1 MTYLITHFWPGA
13 TQAQYEATVAVAH
26 PPSGLPEGQIHHAAG
41 PTDGGFLIA
50 AVWESKDQFERFV
63 EEKLIA
69 NMPIEGGFS
78 GQPEERTAEVMN
90 LQTG

>member
-13 TQAQYEATVAVAH
+13 TQEQYDATIAVAH
-26 PPSGLPEGQIHHAAG
+26 PPSGLPDGQIYHAAG

-50 AVWESKDQFERFV
+50 AAWESKDQFERFV
-63 EEKLIA
+63 QEKLVA
-69 NMPIEGGFS
+69 NMPIDGGFS
-78 GQPEERTAEVMN
+78 GAPEERTAEVVN

>member
-13 TQAQYEATVAVAH
+13 TQEQYEATIAVAH
-26 PPSGLPEGQIHHAAG
+26 PPNGLPDGQIYHAAG

-63 EEKLIA
+63 QEKLVA
-69 NMPIEGGFS
+69 NMPIDGGFS
-78 GQPEERTAEVMN
+78 GAPEERTAEVVN

>member
-13 TQAQYEATVAVAH
+13 TQAQYEATIAVAH
-26 PPSGLPEGQIHHAAG
+26 PPDALPEGQVYHAAG
-41 PTDGGFLIA
+41 PAEGGFLIA

-63 EEKLIA
+63 QEKLIA

-78 GQPEERTAEVMN
+78 GQPEERTAEVVN